1 MRAVDAQHYWIAARF
16 ERREGW
22 DEDDYPFNLPV
33 IRTIDELEFHP
44 RRRQAP

>member
-22 DEDDYPFNLPV
+22 DEAAYPFNLPV
-33 IRTIDELEFHP
+33 VYKINSLWL
-44 RRRQAP
+44 